1 MIDPLRKLAEGV
13 PHGGHDSP
21 DQSRGPCTVG
31 ARGGEARTQRRKY
44 DSVWASQ
51 HEELCRDEVV
61 APYVCDLLVGPDLG
75 VAPDRCHSPGAAGD
89 AGLDAATHARRAER
103 TADGGVMSVP
113 A

>member
-1 MIDPLRKLAEGV
+1 
-13 PHGGHDSP
+13 
-21 DQSRGPCTVG
+21 
-31 ARGGEARTQRRKY
+31 RTQRRKY

-113 A
+113 AGPPGVATCTDHYCTRNCLSSNE